1 MAGPT
6 RARCAVIVVNFN
18 GADFLGEC
26 LESLLQQRTSGL
38 ELDIVVVD
46 NNSTD
51 GSQAL
56 MQESFAGV
64 RLILSDRNLGFAGGV
79 NLGIAATAGEFVVLV
94 NNDAVAE
101 PGFLEAVTAPF
112 HRPGAERLAAVTG
125 RILLAG
131 RFAPASGAGQ
141 AYRAVSG
148 QRWVRLPAG
157 VDVPGSTAPTSG
169 VSLINSTG
177 SQLSRS
183 GNARD
188 RDWLM
193 PAAGERAIAEA
204 DSRDDEA
211 DAKAGAS
218 AEAAT
223 DVFGFCGGA
232 VALRRSALEDVGG
245 FDDRL
250 FLYYEDVDLSWR
262 LRRGGW
268 QIRYAADA
276 VVTHRHAASSGIG
289 TRLFLVHNIRNR
301 VLVTARNGP
310 PEMVLR
316 ATSRTLVSWL
326 KAVGRSP
333 APGGQA
339 ARRQALAGTLALGQL
354 ARMLPA
360 FWADGRRLD
369 RTAPLP
375 RAFVDRWL
383 LPD

>member
-1 MAGPT
+1 MAEPS
-6 RARCAVIVVNFN
+6 RARCAVIVVNYN

-26 LESLLQQRTSGL
+26 LESLLQQRRSGL

-51 GSQAL
+51 GSKAL
-56 MQESFAGV
+56 MEESFAGV
-64 RLILSDRNLGFAGGV
+64 RLIRSDRNLGFAGGV
-79 NLGIAATAGEFVVLV
+79 NLGIAATAGEFVILV

-101 PGFLEAVTAPF
+101 PSFLEAITEPF

-131 RFAPASGAGQ
+131 RFEPASGGGQ
-141 AYRAVSG
+141 VYRAVSG

-157 VDVPGSTAPTSG
+157 VDAPDSAVATSG

-193 PAAGERAIAEA
+193 PAAGDEA
-204 DSRDDEA
+204 DAEA
-211 DAKAGAS
+211 DAKADAK
-218 AEAAT
+218 A

-289 TRLFLVHNIRNR
+289 SRLFLVHNIRNR

-310 PEMVLR
+310 PKMLLQAV
-316 ATSRTLVSWL
+316 SRTIVSWL
-326 KAVGRSP
+326 KAVGRSC
-333 APGGQA
+333 APGGQV
-339 ARRQALAGTLALGQL
+339 ARRQAVAGALALGQL

-360 FWADGRRLD
+360 FWADGRRRD
-369 RTAPLP
+369 RTAALP